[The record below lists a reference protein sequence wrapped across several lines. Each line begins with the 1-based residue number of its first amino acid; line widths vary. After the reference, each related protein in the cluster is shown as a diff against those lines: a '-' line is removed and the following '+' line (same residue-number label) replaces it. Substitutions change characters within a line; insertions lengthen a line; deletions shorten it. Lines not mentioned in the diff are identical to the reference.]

1 MLQMGYILP
10 YIPIQRMQ
18 YASRMEKGE
27 LGLPVVPSVPPIHND
42 TVHTSSHPKS
52 SYTVE
57 EKKRFHQVL
66 SEIEGKGLII
76 NETI

>member
-18 YASRMEKGE
+18 YASRTEKAE
-27 LGLPVVPSVPPIHND
+27 QGLPVVSMVPPIQND
-42 TVHTSSHPKS
+42 TVHTSSYQKNRIS
-52 SYTVE
+52 LE

>member
-27 LGLPVVPSVPPIHND
+27 SGLPVVSTVPPIHND
-42 TVHTSSHPKS
+42 TVHTSSSQKS
-52 SYTVE
+52 RYSVE

>member
-1 MLQMGYILP
+1 MGYILP

-18 YASRMEKGE
+18 YASRMEKPE
-27 LGLPVVPSVPPIHND
+27 QGLPVISNVSPIQNND
-42 TVHTSSHPKS
+42 VHTPLHQKKN
-52 SYTVE
+52 E
-57 EKKRFHQVL
+57 LLHEKKTFHQVL

>member
-1 MLQMGYILP
+1 MGYILP

-18 YASRMEKGE
+18 YASRMEKAEQGIP
-27 LGLPVVPSVPPIHND
+27 GVSSVPSIQNDNIH
-42 TVHTSSHPKS
+42 SSSQPRKS
-52 SYTVE
+52 FSIE
-57 EKKRFHQVL
+57 DKKRFHQVL